1 VDFELSIIIC
11 SWNTVDDLRRCLGCL
26 GVCRDEARFE
36 VIVIENNSQ
45 DSSAEMVEAEF
56 PWVRL
61 SLERR
66 NLGFTGGNNR
76 GLMIRRAKH
85 VLMLNSDA
93 FVHPGAIAGL
103 MEHLRINPDLGIIGP
118 KLLNEDG
125 SLQYSCR
132 RFPNPL
138 AALFRNTPLGRLFP
152 KNPWTRTYL
161 MQDISHDEPAIV
173 DWVSG
178 AAMLVRGE
186 AMDKL
191 VELDPRFF
199 MYCED
204 MDLCWRNWELGWKVG
219 YAPQSVIT
227 HKIGTSTSKVPNRM
241 VLRFHRSM
249 MLFFRKHLI
258 EKVTLPLRPFAFVLA
273 FVGIYGR
280 AGLFL
285 VSNQVDNVRR
295 KSRWI

>member
-1 VDFELSIIIC
+1 MDFELSILIC
-11 SWNTVDDLRRCLGCL
+11 SWNTVDDLRHCLSCL
-26 GVCRDEARFE
+26 EKVRDEAKFE

-45 DSSAEMVEAEF
+45 DQSGEMVESEF

-61 SLERR
+61 SRESR

-76 GLMIRRAKH
+76 GLMIRKARH
-85 VLMLNSDA
+85 VLLLNSDA
-93 FVHPGAIAGL
+93 FVHAGAISGL
-103 MEHLRINPDLGIIGP
+103 IDHLRKNPELGIIGP

-178 AAMLVRGE
+178 AAMLIRGE
-186 AMDKL
+186 AMEKL

-204 MDLCWRNWELGWKVG
+204 MDLCWRAWELGWQVG
-219 YAPQSVIT
+219 YAPNAVIT

-258 EKVTLPLRPFAFVLA
+258 GKVALPLRPLA
-273 FVGIYGR
+273 FILAFLGIYGR

-285 VSNQVDNVRR
+285 ISNQVDNVRR
-295 KSRWI
+295 KFGWI